1 MGQIQVFESSLE
13 GCEPFPSFVFNYG
26 GLDLDGRFGVP
37 LERAMPA
44 SLLENMRPWCRV
56 PVNPDDTPQVAGG
69 PLYEFVNL
77 TQLIYKCTNSTSP
90 EDREHRILFTLEYYL
105 SSNES
110 EISGFICE
118 PKHSLTRRAVTN
130 TTRDAKN
137 QDGLS
142 IAEAF
147 TETLDIGITPLQM
160 TNKVFT
166 RIEDSVE
173 IPYMEWN
180 WWYATLNASQ
190 PQKNLWSFRN
200 TSLVT
205 ELSQRMWKALAAY
218 VVKQDYTYSSNET
231 IKGTATSTKSRL
243 CVQELSLRL
252 IEAHITLLLALLIA
266 LCFLRPGVF
275 HRDPT
280 SLGAGAMILARSP
293 GLLNHLQDYGVASK
307 QVLRES
313 LSGYLSSLSQHLPPD
328 SPAVAFHQFRECP
341 KGMDE
346 AMNSTVDKSVPC
358 DWWSPLSVRW
368 WFRICLMTTIL
379 ALVTALEVLLQL
391 SNRVRGLG
399 YVSLDGYL
407 KYTWNFLPTLVLV
420 LVGLLYSMVDSTTRT
435 LHAFHLLRKG
445 RATLEDM
452 LHDPTR
458 QLTFMAVVY
467 AAWKRH
473 FVLLC
478 ATLPALLAP
487 MLTVIISGLYTVDLS
502 TLTYDTE
509 LELKDWFRP
518 VNRTVGEY
526 NDIPHENYESWA
538 AFTLTQF
545 SNMSYPQWTHGEY
558 ALVSFEAS
566 NLRSHNNGSSLYI
579 TARVPAARSNLN
591 CSLIGY
597 YVNDTYTA
605 TQESDRALERIPVNP
620 RPLGCGSPPGWN
632 STTERPELYLNPVIA
647 QNVDGSS
654 NTLGGYYFVLL
665 EDDDHLDKEPDGDA
679 PGFLSEHTGSIRV
692 CGDGRQHY
700 FIGLGYRTQALSVM
714 HCVPYVEALWVDAAF
729 ALPDLSLVTDV
740 PFIPDRDSAVFLS
753 DSASM
758 TAINLLNLEGLV
770 AAVVN
775 GSSGVGQLTGMP
787 PGPEN
792 NGTDRLIAS
801 LESIISEYLAQ
812 NLHFNYRESTGINE
826 NNDSAS
832 SPGRNVLTANGHQV
846 IGTVTDHAQLRLI
859 QNTAPTRVL
868 QGLLAVM
875 GACLVASTVLGRGER
890 VIPRDPGS
898 VASQMAY
905 FAGGEVW
912 RRVPVGA
919 DRWTDE
925 QMKKHGLGM
934 SGGRLLLDWWGDD
947 REDSGDGTRGKKFA
961 VDSADR
967 KEMS

>member
-1 MGQIQVFESSLE
+1 MGQLQVFESSLE
-13 GCEPFPSFVFNYG
+13 SCESFVSFVYNYG
-26 GLDLDGRFGVP
+26 DLDLDGRFVVP

-44 SLLENMRPWCRV
+44 SLLEDMRPWCRA
-56 PVNPDDTPQVAGG
+56 PVLPHDTPPVTDG
-69 PLYEFVNL
+69 PLWRFVNS
-77 TQLIYKCTNSTSP
+77 TELIYKCTNSTSP

-118 PKHSLTRRAVTN
+118 PKHSLTRRTVTN
-130 TTRDAKN
+130 TTRDAKT
-137 QDGLS
+137 QDILS

-147 TETLDIGITPLQM
+147 TETLDMGITPLQM

-166 RIEDSVE
+166 SLGAGGEL
-173 IPYMEWN
+173 PYMEWN
-180 WWYATLNASQ
+180 WWYVILNASQ
-190 PQKNLWSFRN
+190 PQNDLWSFRN

-205 ELSQRMWKALAAY
+205 ELSQGLWKALAAY
-218 VVKQDYTYSSNET
+218 VVKQDYTYSSNGTVE
-231 IKGTATSTKSRL
+231 GTATSTQSRL

-252 IEAHITLLLALLIA
+252 VEAHIMLLFALLIA
-266 LCFLRPGVF
+266 LWFLRPGVF

-293 GLLNHLQDYGVASK
+293 GLVNHLRDYGFASK

-313 LSGYLSSLSQHLPPD
+313 LSGYLASLSQRLPSD
-328 SPAVAFHQFRECP
+328 SPAVAFHHFRKCP
-341 KGMDE
+341 KGTDV
-346 AMNSTVDKSVPC
+346 ARKSTADKSVSC

-379 ALVTALEVLLQL
+379 ALVTVLEVLLQL
-391 SNRVRGLG
+391 SNQKRGLG
-399 YVSLDGYL
+399 YVNLDGYL

-445 RATLEDM
+445 RATLEDI

-458 QLTFMAVVY
+458 QLTFMVVVH

-473 FVLLC
+473 FILLW

-487 MLTVIISGLYTVDLS
+487 MLTVIISGLYTVELS
-502 TLTYDTE
+502 TLTYGTE

-518 VNRTVGEY
+518 VNRTVGEF
-526 NDIPHENYESWA
+526 NDVPDDNSESWST
-538 AFTLTQF
+538 FTLTQF

-558 ALVSFEAS
+558 ALVSFEAP
-566 NLRSHNNGSSLYI
+566 NLRSHDNDSSLYI

-597 YVNDTYTA
+597 YVNDTYPA
-605 TQESDRALERIPVNP
+605 TQQSYTGPKRIPVNP
-620 RPLGCGSPPGWN
+620 RPLGCGSPREWN
-632 STTERPELYLNPVIA
+632 GTTKRLDLYLSGFDA
-647 QNVDGSS
+647 QNVDGTS
-654 NTLGGYYFVLL
+654 NTLEGYYFVSLV
-665 EDDDHLDKEPDGDA
+665 DDDYLDIHPVGDGASLD
-679 PGFLSEHTGSIRV
+679 LQMTSIQV
-692 CGDGRQHY
+692 CGDERQHY
-700 FIGLGYRTQALSVM
+700 FIGLGYGTQALSAL
-714 HCVPYVEALWVDAAF
+714 HCVPYVEALWVNAAF
-729 ALPDLSLVTDV
+729 ALPDLSLVTGV
-740 PFIPDRDSAVFLS
+740 PLIPDQDSAVFLS
-753 DSASM
+753 NSASM
-758 TAINLLNLEGLV
+758 TAIDLLNLEDLV

-792 NGTDRLIAS
+792 NDTDRLIAS
-801 LESIISEYLAQ
+801 LESIIAEYLAQ
-812 NLHFNYRESTGINE
+812 NLHFNYREYTGINE

-846 IGTVTDHAQLRLI
+846 IGTVTDHTQLRLI
-859 QNTAPTRVL
+859 QNAAPTRVL

-875 GACLVASTVLGRGER
+875 GACLVASTALGRGEK

-925 QMKKHGLGM
+925 QIKRHGLGM

-967 KEMS
+967 KEMP